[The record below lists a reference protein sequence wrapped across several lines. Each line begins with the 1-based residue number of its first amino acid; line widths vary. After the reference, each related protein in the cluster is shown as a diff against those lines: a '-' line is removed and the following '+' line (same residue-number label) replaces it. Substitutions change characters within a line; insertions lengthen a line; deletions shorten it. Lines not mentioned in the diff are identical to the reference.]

1 MKISYEKINPDEGSS
16 FRVLHIN
23 VPTSELK
30 WEYHYHPE
38 IELVC
43 VVSGSGTR
51 HVGYHKSNFTDRDL
65 VLIGSNIPHSG
76 FGLNSV
82 DPHEEIVIQFDE
94 ELIFSSEKITETKKI
109 KKFIEK
115 AKYGICF
122 SNETK
127 IAILPSLLEIL
138 NSQGYR
144 RYILLLTILHQLSE
158 EENYV
163 LLNDEVMPY
172 TLLSK
177 NSDRLQKVF
186 TFVENNYYK
195 EISMDEIAKKANLT
209 LPAFCNFFKKTTHI
223 TFTEFVNRFRINK
236 ACQMIA
242 QGQNVSE
249 SCYNSGFNSISYF
262 SRIFK
267 KYTGKTPSEYK
278 SIF

>member
-1 MKISYEKINPDEGSS
+1 
-16 FRVLHIN
+16 
-23 VPTSELK
+23 
-30 WEYHYHPE
+30 
-38 IELVC
+38 
-43 VVSGSGTR
+43 
-51 HVGYHKSNFTDRDL
+51 
-65 VLIGSNIPHSG
+65 
-76 FGLNSV
+76 
-82 DPHEEIVIQFDE
+82 
-94 ELIFSSEKITETKKI
+94 
-109 KKFIEK
+109 
-115 AKYGICF
+115 
-122 SNETK
+122 
-127 IAILPSLLEIL
+127 
-138 NSQGYR
+138 
-144 RYILLLTILHQLSE
+144 
-158 EENYV
+158 
-163 LLNDEVMPY
+163 MPY